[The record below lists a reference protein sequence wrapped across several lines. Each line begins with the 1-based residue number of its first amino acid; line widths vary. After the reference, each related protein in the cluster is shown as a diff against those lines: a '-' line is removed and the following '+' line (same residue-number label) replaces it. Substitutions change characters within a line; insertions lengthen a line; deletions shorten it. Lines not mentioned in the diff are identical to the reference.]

1 MKTKRLLALLL
12 ALSFLFLA
20 GCRSEPEP
28 EPEPVPTPV
37 PTPEATPEPTP
48 EPTPVIWTGP
58 RNPLTGE
65 PIEEDISAFRP
76 WAILLD
82 NLRAALP
89 HNGISQAD
97 ILYEMPVE
105 GGITRILAV
114 FQDIRGV
121 GEIGPVRSA
130 RSYFLDAVQG
140 HDALFVHAGGSP
152 QAYADIRGRGVPN
165 IDGVLGTGREFFRDP
180 ERSRRAGSEHS
191 MMTTDELLLANLE
204 RHGFRLEHEAGF
216 STGLAFQV
224 DDNTTTGGMPGTDVT
239 VRFSNY
245 KTGEFAF
252 DQVSGRYYVSQYG
265 APMMDGAIDEQ
276 LSVMN
281 VLVLFANFSTVDGQ
295 GRLAVDLNRGG
306 EGYFFTG
313 GYALP
318 ILWEKGGH
326 TAPFLF
332 SFTNGYPLELSVGN
346 TYVNIINTNT
356 GELTFN

>member
-1 MKTKRLLALLL
+1 MKSKRLLALLL
-12 ALSFLFLA
+12 ALSFLLLTA
-20 GCRSEPEP
+20 CSGRPEP
-28 EPEPVPTPV
+28 APVPTPA

-48 EPTPVIWTGP
+48 EPTPEIWTGP

-65 PIEEDISAFRP
+65 PMEEDISQFRP

-97 ILYEMPVE
+97 IIYEMPVE
-105 GGITRILAV
+105 GGITRMLAV

-140 HDALFVHAGGSP
+140 HDAIFVHAGGSP
-152 QAYADIRGRGVPN
+152 QAYADIRGRGIPN

-180 ERSRRAGSEHS
+180 DRSRRAGSEHS
-191 MMTTDELLLANLE
+191 MMTTDELLLDHIE
-204 RHGFRLEHEAGF
+204 GHGFRREHEPGF
-216 STGLAFQV
+216 STGLAFQL
-224 DDNTTTGGMPGTDVT
+224 DDSVAASGLPGTEVT

-245 KTGEFAF
+245 KTGEFVF
-252 DQVSGRYYVSQYG
+252 DETNGRYYVSQYG
-265 APMMDGAIDEQ
+265 EPMMDGAIDEQ
-276 LSVMN
+276 LSVVN
-281 VLVLFANFSTVDGQ
+281 VLVLFANFSAVDGE

-306 EGYFFTG
+306 NGYFFTG
-313 GYALP
+313 GSALP
-318 ILWEKGGH
+318 ILWEKGSY

-332 SFTNGYPLELSVGN
+332 SLTNGYPLELAIGN
-346 TYVNIINTNT
+346 TYVNIVNTGT

>member
-12 ALSFLFLA
+12 ALSLLLFSA
-20 GCRSEPEP
+20 CRRAP
-28 EPEPVPTPV
+28 EPEPVPTPE
-37 PTPEATPEPTP
+37 PTPEASPEPTP
-48 EPTPVIWTGP
+48 EPAPGPVIWTGP

-65 PIEEDISAFRP
+65 PVMEDISQFRP

-97 ILYEMPVE
+97 MIYEMPVE
-105 GGITRILAV
+105 GGITRLLV
-114 FQDIRGV
+114 MFQDIRDV

-140 HDALFVHAGGSP
+140 HDAIFVHAGGSP

-165 IDGVLGTGREFFRDP
+165 IDGVMGTGREFFRDP

-191 MMTTDELLLANLE
+191 MMTTDELLLANIE
-204 RHGFRLEHEAGF
+204 RHNFRLEHEADF
-216 STGLAFQV
+216 STGLAFRLE
-224 DDNTTTGGMPGTDVT
+224 DDVTMGGLPGRDVT

-252 DQVSGRYYVSQYG
+252 DETSGRYYVSQYG
-265 APMMDGAIDEQ
+265 APMIDGVTEEQ
-276 LSVMN
+276 LSVAN
-281 VLVLFANFSTVDGQ
+281 VIVLFASFSAADGQ
-295 GRLAVDLNRGG
+295 GRLTVDLNRGG

-332 SFTNGYPLELSVGN
+332 RLTNGYPLELSVGN

-356 GELTFN
+356 GELTFD